1 MMTIH
6 KEGYKIILT
15 TGALL
20 ALLNVL
26 FGYLFPEST
35 DAQNI
40 LLIVSL
46 IVFLSVASFF
56 RKPIRRFQTD
66 DSKVLAPA
74 DGKIVAIEEVYEPE
88 YFKDNRLQVSVFMSP
103 SNVHINW
110 APISGKIDY
119 VKYHPGKFLVA
130 WHPKCSTNNERN
142 TIVIKKEDDSCAV
155 LVRQIAGF
163 LARRIVS
170 YPEVG
175 EELEQGMELGFI
187 KFGSRVDLFLPLH
200 ARIEVEMGQKVKGG
214 KTVIAT
220 LD

>member
-1 MMTIH
+1 MTIH
-6 KEGYKIILT
+6 KEGYKIIALT
-15 TGALL
+15 GTLL
-20 ALLNVL
+20 ILLNIS
-26 FGYLFPEST
+26 FSYLFPESP

-40 LLIVSL
+40 VLIVS
-46 IVFLSVASFF
+46 VVFFLSVVSFF
-56 RKPIRRFQTD
+56 RKPFRRFHID
-66 DSKVLAPA
+66 ESKILAPA

-88 YFKDNRLQVSVFMSP
+88 YFKDNRIQVSVFMSP

-110 APISGKIDY
+110 APVSGKIDY

-130 WHPKCSTNNERN
+130 WHPKCSVNNERN
-142 TIVIKKEDDSCAV
+142 TIVIKKEDDGNAI

-200 ARIEVEMGQKVKGG
+200 ACIEVKMGQKVKGG

-220 LD
+220 L